1 MFSGLNVTLLVSG
14 SIACF
19 KSVEL
24 LRELQRRGSKVQ
36 VAMSEGAQEFVTPL
50 TFQSLS
56 GSPVITELFN
66 THLEHEIGHISL
78 ADKADIIIC
87 APSSANV
94 LAKVSH
100 GIADDIISTIVLASR
115 CPVLFVPAMN
125 VNMWKSQVTQDN
137 VKRLREL
144 GHFVVDPDEGPLA
157 CGWIGAGRFPELE
170 VIIDAINCTLKSKP
184 LSGTRVV
191 VSAGPT
197 IEKLDPIR
205 FLSNVS
211 TGKMGYAIARVAR
224 WLGAEVTLVTGPTN
238 LDEPVGVKVIKVN
251 SADEMA
257 ATMHAE
263 CTRKVSGDTKLQLV
277 YMAAAVSDHRPD
289 TYSEEKIKKAKD
301 TSYDVTFSPC
311 PDILAGLGNSRQ
323 EIEEKSGV
331 RLLLVGFTAETGKVE
346 NLIKTARDKRERKK
360 CDMIV
365 GNLAEESF
373 GLDSARVWLIPSSGK
388 EEELAI
394 QDKHIIA
401 DQLIKSTLK
410 LV

>member
-14 SIACF
+14 SIACY
-19 KSVEL
+19 KSAEL

-36 VAMSEGAQEFVTPL
+36 VAMSSGAQAFVTPL
-50 TFQSLS
+50 TFQTLS
-56 GSPVITELFN
+56 GFPVVTELFDN
-66 THLEHEIGHISL
+66 HLEHEIGHIAL

-87 APSSANV
+87 APASANV

-100 GIADDIISTIVLASR
+100 GIADDIISTVVLASR
-115 CPVLFVPAMN
+115 SPVLFVPAMN
-125 VNMWKSQVTQDN
+125 VNMWQSKVTQDN
-137 VKRLREL
+137 VSRIREL
-144 GHFVVDPDEGPLA
+144 GHFVLEPAEGPLA

-170 VIIDAINCTLKSKP
+170 IIIDTINFVLKAKD
-184 LSGTRVV
+184 LRGTRVV

-197 IEKLDPIR
+197 TEKLDPIR
-205 FLSNVS
+205 YLSNVS

-238 LDEPVGVKVIKVN
+238 IAPPIGVKVIQVE

-257 ATMHAE
+257 KAMQEE
-263 CTRKVSGDTKLQLV
+263 CSRKVSKDIKLQLV

-289 TYSEEKIKKAKD
+289 KYSTSKIKKDKD
-301 TSYDVTFSPC
+301 ASYDITFSPC
-311 PDILAGLGNSRQ
+311 PDILAGLGNSRK
-323 EIEEKSGV
+323 EIEKKSGV
-331 RLLLVGFTAETGKVE
+331 RLILVGFTAETGKVE
-346 NLIKTARDKRERKK
+346 DLIKTARDKREKKK

-388 EEELAI
+388 EEELAV

-401 DQLIKSTLK
+401 DRLIKSTLK